1 MKECKILLVLLM
13 LLTLCSCNNK
23 FNPYRHMTTIL
34 SISTREQFLHDE
46 DYILQHTAPELRD
59 ALKASI
65 DGTIY
70 DTSYSLVEK
79 NVYLETTDVYTKLI
93 AEYDYTS
100 SLGDFNLVAYFEYEG
115 DILVEYTIHTVE
127 KDMCVW

>member
-1 MKECKILLVLLM
+1 MKECKMFLILFLL
-13 LLTLCSCNNK
+13 LALCSCNNN

-34 SISTREQFLHDE
+34 SISTREQFLQDE

-59 ALKASI
+59 ELRASL

-70 DTSYSLVEK
+70 DASYSLAEK
-79 NVYLETTDVYTKLI
+79 NVYLEATDEYTKLI
-93 AEYDYTS
+93 AEYDCTS
-100 SLGDFNLVAYFEYEG
+100 SLGNFNLVAYFEYEG